1 MKIQF
6 WICVLLA
13 LFVTS
18 VAADQAVISWTAP
31 TERTDGTPLTV
42 DEIGGYDV
50 FVDGELSTTVPGDAT
65 GATVDLASGKHCVTV
80 QTIDTQ
86 DRRSVDSEAVCKD
99 AAPNPASIITITII
113 VP

>member
-6 WICVLLA
+6 WACVLLA

-50 FVDGELSTTVPGDAT
+50 FIDGELSTTVPGDAT
-65 GATVDLASGKHCVTV
+65 GATIDLASGRHCVTV
-80 QTIDTQ
+80 QTIDMSN
-86 DRRSVDSEAVCKD
+86 RRSVDSDAVCKD
-99 AAPNPASIITITII
+99 AEPNPVVITITVI

>member
-1 MKIQF
+1 MKTQF
-6 WICVLLA
+6 WICALLA

-42 DEIGGYDV
+42 DEISGYDV
-50 FVDGELSTTVPGDAT
+50 FIDGELSTTVPGDAT

-80 QTIDTQ
+80 QTIDTSN
-86 DRRSVDSEAVCKD
+86 RRSVDSVCRDFK
-99 AAPNPASIITITII
+99 AAPNPVVITITVI